1 MKLILASNSPR
12 RRELLAGMDLEFSVD
27 TRNNFEETLPEGVKA
42 EEVPLIL
49 SRGKSLGFHR
59 PLQESEVLLSADT
72 VVIVDGRV
80 LGKPHSASDAAE
92 MLRSLSGREHQVV
105 SAVTLRDSS
114 RTLSFS
120 DIATVCF
127 NTLSDSE
134 IDYYIEHYRPFDKA
148 GAYGI
153 QEWIGYIG
161 ISGIRGSFFTVMG
174 LPVHKVWSELKS
186 FGELPLK

>member
-1 MKLILASNSPR
+1 
-12 RRELLAGMDLEFSVD
+12 
-27 TRNNFEETLPEGVKA
+27 
-42 EEVPLIL
+42 
-49 SRGKSLGFHR
+49 
-59 PLQESEVLLSADT
+59 
-72 VVIVDGRV
+72 
-80 LGKPHSASDAAE
+80 
-92 MLRSLSGREHQVV
+92 MLRRLSGREHQVV

-120 DIATVCF
+120 DSATVCF
-127 NTLSDSE
+127 NTLSEDE

-153 QEWIGYIG
+153 QEGLGYIG

>member
-1 MKLILASNSPR
+1 
-12 RRELLAGMDLEFSVD
+12 
-27 TRNNFEETLPEGVKA
+27 
-42 EEVPLIL
+42 
-49 SRGKSLGFHR
+49 
-59 PLQESEVLLSADT
+59 
-72 VVIVDGRV
+72 
-80 LGKPHSASDAAE
+80 
-92 MLRSLSGREHQVV
+92 MLRRLSGREHQVV

-120 DIATVCF
+120 DSATVCF
-127 NTLSDSE
+127 NTLSEGE

-174 LPVHKVWSELKS
+174 LPVHKVWSALKS
-186 FGELPLK
+186 FGEHPLK

>member
-27 TRNNFEETLPEGVKA
+27 TRNTFEETLPEGVLA
-42 EEVPLIL
+42 EDVPLNL

-59 PLQESEVLLSADT
+59 PLEEGEVLLSADT
-72 VVIVDGRV
+72 VVIVDSSV
-80 LGKPHSASDAAE
+80 LGKPHSASEAAA

-105 SAVTLRDSS
+105 SAVTLRDPS

-120 DIATVCF
+120 DSATVCF

-134 IDYYIEHYRPFDKA
+134 IDYYVEHYHPFDKA